1 MTTRR
6 STPLRAGLLAL
17 ALTAPLTPLA
27 AQEQPPATEAALT
40 VPAGDLRVAELAEQW
55 TKATGTPV
63 TVDPQAGQ
71 VVIHFGAQTQ
81 LGREVLRSVLGF
93 NDVVVVEDA
102 AGLAFHHRRNLA
114 TRLPVTGPVIS
125 GQEAPAGDQLLTAVH
140 YVRHGAGAA
149 IFATLRGLMTRD
161 TNRVGNLLYVSGPEA
176 LVISDLAPQVRY
188 YQQLIE
194 KLDVAPPTTTVTL
207 RVLELPRARWAA
219 LSAAARG
226 AALAQALAGEAGV
239 TELEAA
245 TLDLTGE
252 AFVTQREHRLGDGA
266 RQVRVHVGRPSQ
278 PAGKEGATVA
288 TGGETAQLAMD
299 VFMQSGPESLNRH
312 VELQI
317 PALRGVE
324 STLVQA
330 FAGREGDSPTQLVL
344 VLTTRPR
351 Q

>member
-1 MTTRR
+1 MRR
-6 STPLRAGLLAL
+6 STPLRAALLAL
-17 ALTAPLTPLA
+17 ALTAPLA
-27 AQEQPPATEAALT
+27 AQEKPDQPTETALT

-55 TKATGTPV
+55 TKATGMPV

-81 LGREVLRSVLGF
+81 IGREVLRSVLGF

-114 TRLPVTGPVIS
+114 TRLPVNSPVIS

-140 YVRHGAGAA
+140 YVQHGAGGA
-149 IFATLRGLMTRD
+149 IFATLRGLMARD
-161 TNRVGNLLYVSGPEA
+161 TNRIGNLLYVSGPEA

-194 KLDVAPPTTTVTL
+194 KLDVAPATTSVTL
-207 RVLELPRARWAA
+207 RVLELPRARWTA
-219 LSAAARG
+219 LSATARG
-226 AALAQALAGEAGV
+226 AALAKALASEPGV

-245 TLDLTGE
+245 MLDLTGE
-252 AFVTQREHRLGDGA
+252 AFVTQRDHRLNDGT
-266 RQVRVHVGRPSQ
+266 RQVRVQVGRPS
-278 PAGKEGATVA
+278 VA
-288 TGGETAQLAMD
+288 TGKDGAVVVTPSAETAQLAMD
-299 VFMQSGPESLNRH
+299 VFMQGGPESLNRH

-317 PALRGVE
+317 PALRGEE
-324 STLVQA
+324 STLVQS
-330 FAGREGDSPTQLVL
+330 FAGREGDAPTQLVL